1 MYTSL
6 IASIVNM
13 NIILYVIIIH
23 IYPKKGITMRRTLLI
38 TTALVL
44 CTGCSATWNG
54 FKEDTKNATAWTK
67 TKVNQG
73 ATSVKEKTE

>member
-1 MYTSL
+1 MK
-6 IASIVNM
+6 
-13 NIILYVIIIH
+13 H
-23 IYPKKGITMRRTLLI
+23 TLLI
-38 TTALVL
+38 VTALVL